1 MGETDDEVDEFAE
14 AVGWFGDLDGS
25 WPEASSPPASWCSWE
40 PSLMGSLVGD
50 FSLLGCVCSS
60 SVSIGVPV
68 YQSVK
73 FLRISKFRDCFV
85 QIASTCYVYGTYV
98 RWMTRER
105 CGAARTKMRVRK
117 RKGAELTEWGRS
129 SAPCSARQQ

>member
-14 AVGWFGDLDGS
+14 AVAWFGELDGS

-68 YQSVK
+68 YQCHNSC
-73 FLRISKFRDCFV
+73 FCEFRNFV
-85 QIASTCYVYGTYV
+85 IVSY
-98 RWMTRER
+98 
-105 CGAARTKMRVRK
+105 K
-117 RKGAELTEWGRS
+117 
-129 SAPCSARQQ
+129 